1 MTGLT
6 DFQAEVARLFFS
18 LPAADGF
25 LLAGGGALLAS
36 GLTTRPTEDLDF
48 FGERGRSDVAA
59 VRRHLEAA
67 AFARGWM
74 VTPIQVSD
82 SFARLH
88 VQGEADVLV
97 DIAIDVAAGHPPVV
111 SIVGPTFAPEEL
123 AGRKLVAL
131 FDRAEARDFADVFVL
146 AKRFGRQ
153 ALLDQAAQL
162 DGGFDTDVLAVMMRT
177 LDRFTDEEIPAND
190 ASALELRAF
199 FAAWADE
206 MEQRGVSHE
215 GAGAPDRSVED
226 RS

>member
-48 FGERGRSDVAA
+48 FGERGRSDVTA
-59 VRRHLEAA
+59 VREQLEAA
-67 AFARGWM
+67 ALARGWKIDR
-74 VTPIQVSD
+74 VQVSE

-88 VQGEADVLV
+88 VHGEGDVLV
-97 DIAIDVAAGHPPVV
+97 DIAIDVTAGHPPVV
-111 SIVGPTFAPEEL
+111 SIVGPTFDPEEL

-146 AKRFGRQ
+146 AQRFGKEVLMQR
-153 ALLDQAAQL
+153 AGEVDL
-162 DGGFDTDVLAVMMRT
+162 GFDRGVLSTMMLT
-177 LDRFTDEEIPAND
+177 IERFSDDELPLPAEV
-190 ASALELRAF
+190 AAELRRF
-199 FAAWADE
+199 FRDWASE
-206 MEQRGVSHE
+206 LAS
-215 GAGAPDRSVED
+215 
-226 RS
+226 

>member
-1 MTGLT
+1 MSGLT

-59 VRRHLEAA
+59 VRGQLEAA
-67 AFARGWM
+67 AVARGWKI
-74 VTPIQVSD
+74 TRIQASD

-146 AKRFGRQ
+146 VKRFGRQ
-153 ALLDQAAQL
+153 VLLDQAAQL

-177 LDRFTDEEIPAND
+177 LDRFTDEEIPADD
-190 ASALELRAF
+190 ASALELRTF

-206 MEQRGVSHE
+206 MEQRRVSHE
-215 GAGAPDRSVED
+215 GAEAQDRSAKD
-226 RS
+226 RQ